1 MAKARTPKQ
10 LDIKIR
16 SLQKHLKK
24 LEIAKKKAK
33 APKKKPV
40 KRKVKRKA
48 VRRKRKR

>member
-16 SLQKHLKK
+16 SLQKQLKK

-33 APKKKPV
+33 APVKKKPV
-40 KRKVKRKA
+40 RRKA
-48 VRRKRKR
+48 VRRKRKK

>member
-10 LDIKIR
+10 LGIKIR
-16 SLQKHLKK
+16 SLQKQLKK
-24 LEIAKKKAK
+24 LEVAMKKAK

-40 KRKVKRKA
+40 KRKA

>member
-16 SLQKHLKK
+16 SLQKQLKK

-33 APKKKPV
+33 APV